1 MTSTDLPPGRHFA
14 LTWGIA
20 APYGGMTTALLQ
32 RSRLFAEAGTPVDVL
47 TLDDRPA
54 ELGPEFADLARAG
67 VRVRNLYDWARAGVV
82 ASRGPVPDAPAPLP
96 GDASD
101 IVTDV
106 VAGVAV
112 RRVRLGDDG
121 KPRDLDHLRADGS
134 TALSERRVGKRG
146 RVMIAYDAAGAPVRS
161 WRRRYDLYGDWLDH
175 LVGDDEAFVI
185 VDSKTV
191 APFAADYHRRRVTTV
206 HVVHG
211 SHRGPTPG
219 SVRASRTPVFSR
231 LADFDAVAFATD
243 AQRRDVRALVGRRP
257 ALVTVA
263 HPVTMPPA
271 ERLPAEPERSGAV
284 VLARLEPIKRV
295 EDAVAAV
302 MSRNARATAPI
313 GLDVYG
319 SGSRRD
325 DLEQQAAGDDAV
337 RLHGHTDEA
346 ARALAGASIL
356 LLTSRSEAFGL
367 ALLEA
372 MAVGC
377 LPIAYDI
384 AYGPGDLIRHGENG
398 WLVPDGDV
406 AALAAAIE
414 VAERL
419 PPSAR
424 AAMRDRARA
433 TAAAYGGDRIR
444 LRWATVLRAARRR
457 HRRTGALRPLAV
469 RVRQAGDAVR
479 SRGRRLLRRA
489 GVRR

>member
-1 MTSTDLPPGRHFA
+1 MTAAALPPGRHFA

-47 TLDDRPA
+47 TLDDRPE

-67 VRVRNLYDWARAGVV
+67 VRVRNLYDWARDDAVTP
-82 ASRGPVPDAPAPLP
+82 RGPVPEAPAPLRD
-96 GDASD
+96 DAD
-101 IVTDV
+101 DVTTDV
-106 VAGVAV
+106 VAGTAV
-112 RRVRLGDDG
+112 RRVRLDDDG
-121 KPRDLDHLRADGS
+121 RPRDLDHLRADG
-134 TALSERRVGKRG
+134 TVALSERRVGRRG
-146 RVMIAYDAAGAPVRS
+146 RVLIAYDSAGAPIRS

-231 LADFDAVAFATD
+231 LGDFDAVAFATD

-257 ALVTVA
+257 LLVTIA
-263 HPVTMPPA
+263 HPVRTPRA
-271 ERLPAEPERSGAV
+271 DALPAEAERSGAV

-302 MSRNARATAPI
+302 IVRNAGAVAGASI

-325 DLEQQAAGDDAV
+325 DLAEQAAQAAPCGAV
-337 RLHGHTDEA
+337 RLHGHTDDPA
-346 ARALAGASIL
+346 GALAAASIL

-367 ALLEA
+367 VLLEA
-372 MAVGC
+372 MAAGC

-406 AALAAAIE
+406 PALAAAIDAAARLAP
-414 VAERL
+414 AERQ
-419 PPSAR
+419 
-424 AAMRDRARA
+424 AMRARA
-433 TAAAYGGDRIR
+433 VATAERFSGDRI
-444 LRWATVLRAARRR
+444 LRTWADALRTARRR
-457 HRRTGALRPLAV
+457 
-469 RVRQAGDAVR
+469 
-479 SRGRRLLRRA
+479 RRLLGRVRPV
-489 GVRR
+489 VRRLRRLARSARSRLRR